1 MQVFTLVSLSLM
13 PQSEQVKHLSCQ
25 YLSPACSLVTI
36 IYTIDLSPLTF
47 IALPTIISPHLEQT
61 ISCCS
66 APGSTRTSSSCL
78 RSPLIIV
85 QKVIICP

>member
-1 MQVFTLVSLSLM
+1 MQVSTLVSLSRM

-25 YLSPACSLVTI
+25 YLSPACSLTI

-47 IALPTIISPHLEQT
+47 IAFPTIISPHLEQT

-78 RSPLIIV
+78 RSPLIMV
-85 QKVIICP
+85 QKVVIDP